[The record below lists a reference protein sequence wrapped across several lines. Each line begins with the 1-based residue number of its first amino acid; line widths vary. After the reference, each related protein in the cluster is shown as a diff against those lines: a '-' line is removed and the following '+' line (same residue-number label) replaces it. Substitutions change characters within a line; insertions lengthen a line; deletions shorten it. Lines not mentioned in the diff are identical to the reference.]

1 MMDVKKAKI
10 KPKTQD
16 TSEQD
21 PSALLLSLEVMN
33 ASVSHFI
40 AAAIIF
46 VITISRYVANSGY
59 SQASPGAVWM
69 IGSPFFV
76 VPVILFGALLIG
88 ACKFIIKWGI
98 KAQKRKLAYAITN
111 ASLLLI
117 PLSALVTS
125 HTITQNL
132 TLLPN
137 SEAERISCYTS
148 PHQPDDD
155 IRWVDNECRKYR
167 TVYYL
172 AEEISYSNREIKDG
186 KFVYTF
192 STDGDWE
199 GKHYK
204 AGETM
209 TRSTPV
215 VSDPLGTFDTCD
227 GDRDCR
233 EGKLSAQDTYTT
245 YEKSIR
251 EENVPL
257 AVGGGYIH
265 ANTPQEEV
273 TIDGVKYGSS
283 SQLAKTLPFQHVRDK
298 RLYVKQ

>member
-1 MMDVKKAKI
+1 MMGVKKAKI

-21 PSALLLSLEVMN
+21 PSALLLYLEVMN

-40 AAAIIF
+40 DAAIIF
-46 VITISRYVANSGY
+46 VITISMYVANSGY

-76 VPVILFGALLIG
+76 VPVILFVALLIG

-155 IRWVDNECRKYR
+155 IRWVDNECRKY
-167 TVYYL
+167 
-172 AEEISYSNREIKDG
+172 
-186 KFVYTF
+186 
-192 STDGDWE
+192 
-199 GKHYK
+199 
-204 AGETM
+204 
-209 TRSTPV
+209 
-215 VSDPLGTFDTCD
+215 
-227 GDRDCR
+227 
-233 EGKLSAQDTYTT
+233 
-245 YEKSIR
+245 
-251 EENVPL
+251 
-257 AVGGGYIH
+257 
-265 ANTPQEEV
+265 
-273 TIDGVKYGSS
+273 
-283 SQLAKTLPFQHVRDK
+283 
-298 RLYVKQ
+298 